1 MLAYQC
7 GCPEQPLLP
16 ILVKHMRG
24 GREFVFTHCV
34 FCKMNATWM
43 GGTEEEVKQNSYVKE
58 VSEGEI
64 KPKELEWYRKKTS
77 K

>member
-7 GCPEQPLLP
+7 GCPEGGRLP
-16 ILVKHMRG
+16 ILVKQMRG
-24 GREFVFTHCV
+24 GRQFIFTHCV
-34 FCKMNATWM
+34 ACGMNATWM
-43 GGTEEEVKQNSYVKE
+43 GGTEEGVKQNSHVKE